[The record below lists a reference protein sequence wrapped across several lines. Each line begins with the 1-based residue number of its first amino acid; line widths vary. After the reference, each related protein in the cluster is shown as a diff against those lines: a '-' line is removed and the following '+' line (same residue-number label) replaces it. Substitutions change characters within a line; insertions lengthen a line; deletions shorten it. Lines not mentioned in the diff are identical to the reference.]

1 MIEIVMTELHMIRKI
16 SNQQIPWNLTK
27 KYAFSDHGCDRSNI
41 LESSPKQDSRFNDK
55 QTFQIKMEKRRS

>member
-27 KYAFSDHGCDRSNI
+27 KYALVTMGVI
-41 LESSPKQDSRFNDK
+41 AL
-55 QTFQIKMEKRRS
+55 TF